1 MNNKQGNF
9 LLGLLAGA
17 ATGVIVGM
25 LYAPDKGVNTRE
37 RLSYLLSKY
46 KKQLETLLTEMKDG
60 KDETPNEAKEESQ
73 KITNETKEK
82 AQKLFDDV
90 ENLIEQIKHKNN

>member
-1 MNNKQGNF
+1 MNSKQGNF
-9 LLGLLAGA
+9 LLGLL
-17 ATGVIVGM
+17 TGVAAGTIVGM

-46 KKQLETLLTEMKDG
+46 KKQLETLLQELKDG

-73 KITNETKEK
+73 KLTNDTKEK
-82 AQKLFDDV
+82 AQRLFDDV
-90 ENLIEQIKHKNN
+90 ENLIEQIKQKNN

>member
-1 MNNKQGNF
+1 MEKKGSF
-9 LLGLLAGA
+9 LLGLLTGAAAGA
-17 ATGVIVGM
+17 ILGL
-25 LYAPDKGVNTRE
+25 LYAPDKGINTRE

-46 KKQLETLLTEMKDG
+46 KTQLEAILKEIKDG
-60 KDETPNEAKEESQ
+60 KNETPNEAKEESQ

-90 ENLIEQIKHKNN
+90 ENLIEQIKQKNN